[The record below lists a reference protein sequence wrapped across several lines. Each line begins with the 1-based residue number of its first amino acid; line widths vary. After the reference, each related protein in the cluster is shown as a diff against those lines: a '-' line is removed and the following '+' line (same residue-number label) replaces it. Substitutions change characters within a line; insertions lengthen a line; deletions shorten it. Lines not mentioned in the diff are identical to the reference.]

1 VARFAFLLAVL
12 AFAVTGCGG
21 SEGDE
26 GSEGSSKQ
34 KATIAGLEAN
44 DHGSATVE
52 DSGKTEVE
60 LDDNYFEPTVLEG
73 SPGKNVLLELK
84 NEGGTEHNFTLE
96 DQSIDEDVEAGEE
109 TEVMVKLPQSGELS
123 FYCKYHK
130 DLGMAGAL
138 KAETAG

>member
-1 VARFAFLLAVL
+1 MKRALTLLLVAFALVL
-12 AFAVTGCGG
+12 AGCGG
-21 SEGDE
+21 GSDE
-26 GSEGSSKQ
+26 ESSGSEGGSKM
-34 KATIAGLEAN
+34 IAGLQAN

-73 SPGKNVLLELK
+73 EPGQNVLLELK
-84 NEGGTEHNFTLE
+84 NEGGAEHNFTLE
-96 DQSIDEDVEAGEE
+96 AQSIDEDVEAGEE

-130 DLGMAGAL
+130 DVGMAGAL
-138 KAETAG
+138 EGK

>member
-1 VARFAFLLAVL
+1 MARSACLLALL
-12 AFAVTGCGG
+12 AFAVAGCGG

-44 DHGSATVE
+44 DHGSAMVE

-138 KAETAG
+138 KAETG

>member
-1 VARFAFLLAVL
+1 VVARFAFLLAVL
-12 AFAVTGCGG
+12 ALAVAGCGG
-21 SEGDE
+21 SGNDE

-44 DHGSATVE
+44 DHGSATIE

-73 SPGKNVLLELK
+73 KPGENALLELK

-109 TEVMVKLPQSGELS
+109 TEVMVKIPESGELS

-138 KAETAG
+138 KAEAS

>member
-1 VARFAFLLAVL
+1 MKRTLTLLLVAFALVL
-12 AFAVTGCGG
+12 AGCGG
-21 SEGDE
+21 GSEE
-26 GSEGSSKQ
+26 GESEGSTK
-34 KATIAGLEAN
+34 TIAGLQAN

-73 SPGKNVLLELK
+73 EPGQNVLLELK
-84 NEGGTEHNFTLE
+84 NEGGSEHNFTLE
-96 DQSIDEDVEAGEE
+96 SQSIDEDVEAGEE

-138 KAETAG
+138 EAK

>member
-1 VARFAFLLAVL
+1 MARLAFLLAVL
-12 AFAVTGCGG
+12 AFAVAGCGG
-21 SEGDE
+21 SGNDE

-34 KATIAGLEAN
+34 KPTIAGLEAN

-60 LDDNYFEPTVLEG
+60 LDDDYFEPTVLEG
-73 SPGKNVLLELK
+73 KPGENVLLELK
-84 NEGGTEHNFTLE
+84 NEGGSEHNFTLE
-96 DQSIDEDVEAGEE
+96 DQSIDQDVDAGEE
-109 TEVMVKLPQSGELS
+109 TEVMVKIPQSGELS

-138 KAETAG
+138 KAETG